1 MKQAI
6 LNFMLSLTSENIM
19 NKKYAL
25 IIRETSSQLKQ
36 YWLLRGSTE
45 QTIYP
50 VI

>member
-1 MKQAI
+1 MKQAA

-36 YWLLRGSTE
+36 Y
-45 QTIYP
+45 
-50 VI
+50 